1 MDSHAI
7 PLFLYEKKN
16 HALPPPS
23 GASLGGAPLKNKKI
37 IKRKIL
43 QPGSKYFAC
52 IYSHTIPL
60 FLCRKYAPPPFRGY
74 DFLRNIKSHA
84 VQGNGR
90 CCRSLVQHAI
100 FIFLKGNHSLLMT
113 FKTHIYR
120 NSSKMDIETLLKF
133 SIFIYMS
140 YLCK

>member
-1 MDSHAI
+1 MPYPFS
-7 PLFLYEKKN
+7 YMKKKITPS
-16 HALPPPS
+16 PPFR
-23 GASLGGAPLKNKKI
+23 GVTRGAPLKNKKI

-60 FLCRKYAPPPFRGY
+60 FLCRKYAPSPFRGY